1 MSGSENARTLET
13 TERSLSI
20 AEALRARDGARIV
33 ELADDLKASKGTVYQ
48 HLATLREH
56 GFVTKEGDEYYPG
69 LRFAT
74 FGEYAQNR
82 KREYVKAQELAGEL
96 ADRTNLDASFV
107 VEENGRGVYLR
118 SETVDA
124 DELEL
129 SPHVGD
135 RLYLH
140 STASGKAILSEL
152 PARAV
157 DAVCERWG
165 LPALTEQTI
174 TDRAALETA
183 LERVRENGYA
193 LNRGENDPHVRAVA
207 VPVTGSD
214 GTVLGAACVSG
225 PDYRIGGEWFE
236 TQLPRQVTEIVET
249 QRADW

>member
-1 MSGSENARTLET
+1 MRQSENARTVET

-20 AEALRARDGARIV
+20 AEALRALDGARVV
-33 ELADDLKASKGTVYQ
+33 EIADYLDASKATVYQ
-48 HLATLREH
+48 HLATLRKY
-56 GFVTKEGDEYYPG
+56 GFVTKEGDEYYPA

-82 KREYVKAQELAGEL
+82 KRDYVKAQELADEL

-118 SETVDA
+118 SETV
-124 DELEL
+124 ETNEPEL
-129 SPHVGD
+129 SPRVGD

-140 STASGKAILSEL
+140 SAASGKAILAEL
-152 PARAV
+152 PERAV

-174 TDRAALETA
+174 TDRAALDGE

-225 PDYRIGGEWFE
+225 PDYRVGGEWFE

-249 QRADW
+249 IRADW